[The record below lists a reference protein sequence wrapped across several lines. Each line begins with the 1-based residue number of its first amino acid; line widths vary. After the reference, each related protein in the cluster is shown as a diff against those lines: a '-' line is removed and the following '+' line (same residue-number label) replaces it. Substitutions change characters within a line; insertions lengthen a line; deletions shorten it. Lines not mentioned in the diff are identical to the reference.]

1 MTSSVC
7 VVHHLRETHIDV
19 YDLLPEENY
28 TFYAVSLTVAGP
40 SYANSSFVF
49 VRTESRGLLVGH
61 YAAMGIA
68 VLILLAFVVI
78 GAVTCIRCI
87 LTLLIFNFTFVFLIW
102 HLVFSDFY
110 SFNAL
115 TWLGIRKNLRSVKVE
130 WWGVGVVI
138 CLDRCILFAYG
149 LAYATASPKPHLL
162 LLHLNP
168 DWFYLSGTGL
178 PRLSW
183 KRNH

>member
-1 MTSSVC
+1 VLTELVTNLSVDISAMTSSVC
-7 VVHHLRETHIDV
+7 VVHHLRETHIVV

-87 LTLLIFNFTFVFLIW
+87 LTLLIFNFTFVF
-102 HLVFSDFY
+102 
-110 SFNAL
+110 FNL
-115 TWLGIRKNLRSVKVE
+115 TFTFL
-130 WWGVGVVI
+130 
-138 CLDRCILFAYG
+138 
-149 LAYATASPKPHLL
+149 
-162 LLHLNP
+162 
-168 DWFYLSGTGL
+168 
-178 PRLSW
+178 
-183 KRNH
+183 